1 LVRRGKTVIEFTTAH
16 VLGDPDYV
24 VATIRD
30 HLPAAAFP
38 RISR

>member
-1 LVRRGKTVIEFTTAH
+1 